1 MLMLPLVGTMVTKSD
16 SVRLV
21 PLNSNDVY
29 LEWYC
34 NRQRIVKV
42 GLGLQSI
49 LLSGD
54 VLEDVL

>member
-1 MLMLPLVGTMVTKSD
+1 MLMLPVVGTMVTKSD

-21 PLNSNDVY
+21 PLHGHDVY
-29 LEWYC
+29 LEWYYK
-34 NRQRIVKV
+34 RQRIVKV